1 MVSNLIAW
9 TLVFICVVGGISVL
23 VLVSWD
29 SPKPVEA
36 FQYAVRLFMR
46 ALEKSQKLNIA
57 PPQKQPVELFL
68 KDNWR
73 TLVLVG
79 VLLFSLF
86 IWPTQYRRSTNGN
99 GQVFF
104 RENRITGTIEKRSVY
119 DSKWEKTGGY

>member
-1 MVSNLIAW
+1 MLSNLIAW

-36 FQYAVRLFMR
+36 FQYAVRLFKR
-46 ALEKSQKLNIA
+46 ALEKSKKLNIA
-57 PPQKQPVELFL
+57 PPQRQPVELFL

-79 VLLFSLF
+79 VLLFFLF
-86 IWPTQYRRSTNGN
+86 I
-99 GQVFF
+99 
-104 RENRITGTIEKRSVY
+104 
-119 DSKWEKTGGY
+119 SK